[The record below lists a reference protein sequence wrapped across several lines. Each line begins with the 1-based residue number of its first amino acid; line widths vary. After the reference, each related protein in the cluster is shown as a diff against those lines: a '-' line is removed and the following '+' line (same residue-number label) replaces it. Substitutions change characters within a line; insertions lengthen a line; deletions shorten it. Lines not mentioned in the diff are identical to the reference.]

1 MLYQATVATRQSLR
15 HRETALRASAGD
27 IVATRGFRAATVKAI
42 AAGAN
47 VSAGTLYN
55 YFRTREEL
63 LVEVFRVFAAAEF
76 TAARAAVD
84 AAEPL
89 GATAQLRALVE
100 TFSDRAV
107 RGHRL
112 AWSLLFEPVDPLIES
127 ERLEYRRS
135 YSNEVAEIVTRGICD
150 GELPDQDANTSGA
163 GIVGAISE
171 AFAGPLSL
179 LDDDAKVADD
189 LIRNILDLCVRAVGG
204 ATSQSESRRQK

>member
-84 AAEPL
+84 AAEPR

-100 TFSDRAV
+100 TFSGRAV

-112 AWSLLFEPVDPLIES
+112 AWSLLFEPLDPLIES

-135 YSNEVAEIVTRGICD
+135 YSNAVAEIVTCGICD
-150 GELPDQDANTSGA
+150 GELPDKRCQHT
-163 GIVGAISE
+163 
-171 AFAGPLSL
+171 
-179 LDDDAKVADD
+179 
-189 LIRNILDLCVRAVGG
+189 RCRH
-204 ATSQSESRRQK
+204 RRRDQ